1 MISIPNRS
9 YTVVPAPS
17 DYFDHFRDRLAALG
31 AQPVGIGAFAALL
44 YRAEPRET
52 TDVDFLVTSL
62 RGVAESFRADGYE
75 VRAISE
81 PGSSQP
87 YVVFIRGDGVKV
99 DALLVETEYHAEAH
113 YRAVNGMLTV
123 EDVIVHK
130 LIAWRAKDQDD
141 IASILAT
148 RPTLDR
154 DYIERWSA
162 AWEVTARWQESR
174 QRWMQA

>member
-1 MISIPNRS
+1 M
-9 YTVVPAPS
+9 PAPS
-17 DYFDHFRDRLAALG
+17 DYFDQFRDRLAALG

-52 TDVDFLVTSL
+52 TDVDFLVSSL
-62 RGVAESFRADGYE
+62 HGVAESFRDDGYL

-87 YVVFIRGDGVKV
+87 YVLFIRGKGVKV
-99 DALLVETEYHAEAH
+99 DAILVETDYHAEAH
-113 YRAVNGMLTV
+113 RRAVNGMLTV
-123 EDVIVHK
+123 EDVLVHK

-148 RPTLDR
+148 RPVLDEV
-154 DYIERWSA
+154 YIDAWVSQWQVEERWA
-162 AWEVTARWQESR
+162 ESR
-174 QRWMQA
+174 RRWLTE